1 MWFPWPDAIL
11 AAAGWVSV
19 VFLVVML
26 LGAIMNLISKQ
37 NKPAPAARGR
47 RRQPPRRDGDDQLQ
61 SEIDSFLQEVGGGR
75 PRERVDEVA
84 IEIVPDEERSV
95 RRRHRPRPR
104 PQSRP
109 PQQPSAPVE
118 REELSERHLT
128 SSIRT
133 RTIGRGLREHVAEYM
148 ADDHIDERVE
158 QDMDHSVGSDWATHG
173 ELVATGAGD
182 VEFAP
187 PPGGAPPGGAALV
200 TTDEIVNLLRNPATI
215 RQAILVSEILSPPK
229 FRR

>member
-1 MWFPWPDAIL
+1 MGIPWPDPIL
-11 AAAGWVSV
+11 AAAGWISV

-26 LGAIMNLISKQ
+26 LGAIMNFINKQ
-37 NKPAPAARGR
+37 NKQAPARGR
-47 RRQPPRRDGDDQLQ
+47 RRQPPRRGGDDQLQ

-84 IEIVPDEERSV
+84 IEIVPDEERSL
-95 RRRHRPRPR
+95 RRRQRPR

-109 PQQPSAPVE
+109 AQQPSAPVE
-118 REELSERHLT
+118 PEQLSERHLT

-173 ELVATGAGD
+173 EHVATGAGD

-187 PPGGAPPGGAALV
+187 PPAGGTSPYGAAPV
-200 TTDEIVNLLRNPATI
+200 TTHEIVNLLRNPATI
-215 RQAILVSEILSPPK
+215 RQAILVSEILSRPK
-229 FRR
+229 SQR